1 MVACVCVCVVGVPCK
16 RQGSLQSTSHV
27 IPNLARVASN
37 ILAIDFTNYTWQV
50 ISLSARLLKR
60 NNAQCTYMI
69 IYDIF
74 LKYTWYLD
82 IMVSYYCRQMW
93 LSKYNCMYGKT
104 HHLDSLIFH
113 QKDDRSDCTQSQTRH
128 VGYVQVLMHYAKVPP
143 GVQRFLEDGVL
154 MSDMLLCVAT
164 FYTFPSVDK
173 IYRQISINLR

>member
-1 MVACVCVCVVGVPCK
+1 
-16 RQGSLQSTSHV
+16 
-27 IPNLARVASN
+27 
-37 ILAIDFTNYTWQV
+37 
-50 ISLSARLLKR
+50 
-60 NNAQCTYMI
+60 
-69 IYDIF
+69 
-74 LKYTWYLD
+74 
-82 IMVSYYCRQMW
+82 
-93 LSKYNCMYGKT
+93 MYGKT